1 MGRWYPAA
9 VALLATSL
17 VVSNIIA
24 VRLIAIRLSDAIEL
38 TLPAAIVL
46 FPIAY
51 IVGDVLTE
59 VYGYPAARR
68 GIWIAFGCNLLAVVA
83 IWLAGILPAASF
95 WTAGVY
101 ENPEQADQAYRAILG
116 FAPRLLV
123 ASFLAYLV
131 GEFLN
136 SFVLAKMKV
145 RTEGRYLWMRTI
157 GSTIVGQGAD
167 SLIFITVAFLR
178 HPAPLGAHDR
188 RRYSVAGQECLR
200 SAGNP
205 PHLLGGQFLEAVGRY
220 RCLRSR
226 HEFSPGSTL
235 DLFARKIRKSK
246 AYSPVNCFLADTH
259 PNA

>member
-1 MGRWYPAA
+1 MGRWYPAV

-83 IWLAGILPAASF
+83 IWLAGILPPASF

-101 ENPEQADQAYRAILG
+101 ENPEQADQAYQAILS
-116 FAPRLLV
+116 FTSRLLV

-157 GSTIVGQGAD
+157 ASTIVGQGAD
-167 SLIFITVAFLR
+167 SLIFITVAFYGILPNSALMTAVVTQWLVKSAYEALATPLTYWVVNSLKR
-178 HPAPLGAHDR
+178 SEGIDVYDRDTNFHPVQL
-188 RRYSVAGQECLR
+188 
-200 SAGNP
+200 
-205 PHLLGGQFLEAVGRY
+205 
-220 RCLRSR
+220 
-226 HEFSPGSTL
+226 
-235 DLFARKIRKSK
+235 
-246 AYSPVNCFLADTH
+246 
-259 PNA
+259 

>member
-1 MGRWYPAA
+1 MGRWYPAV

-83 IWLAGILPAASF
+83 IWLAGILPPASF

-101 ENPEQADQAYRAILG
+101 ENPEQADQAYQAILG

-157 GSTIVGQGAD
+157 ASTIVGQGAD
-167 SLIFITVAFLR
+167 SLIFITVAFYGIL
-178 HPAPLGAHDR
+178 PTSALMTAVVTQWLVKSAYEALATPLTYWVVNSLKRSEGIDVYDR
-188 RRYSVAGQECLR
+188 DTNFR
-200 SAGNP
+200 
-205 PHLLGGQFLEAVGRY
+205 
-220 RCLRSR
+220 
-226 HEFSPGSTL
+226 
-235 DLFARKIRKSK
+235 
-246 AYSPVNCFLADTH
+246 PVQL
-259 PNA
+259 

>member
-1 MGRWYPAA
+1 MGRWYPAV

-83 IWLAGILPAASF
+83 IWLAGILPPASF

-101 ENPEQADQAYRAILG
+101 QNPEQADQAYRAILG
-116 FAPRLLV
+116 FTPRLLV

-167 SLIFITVAFLR
+167 SLIFITVAFYGIL
-178 HPAPLGAHDR
+178 PTSALMTAVVTQWLVKSAYEALATPLTYWVVNSLKRSEGIDVYDR
-188 RRYSVAGQECLR
+188 DTNFR
-200 SAGNP
+200 
-205 PHLLGGQFLEAVGRY
+205 
-220 RCLRSR
+220 
-226 HEFSPGSTL
+226 
-235 DLFARKIRKSK
+235 
-246 AYSPVNCFLADTH
+246 PVQL
-259 PNA
+259 

>member
-1 MGRWYPAA
+1 MGRWYPAV

-24 VRLIAIRLSDAIEL
+24 VRLIALRLFDTIEL

-46 FPIAY
+46 FPVAY

-59 VYGYPAARR
+59 VSGYPAARR
-68 GIWIAFGCNLLAVVA
+68 GIWIAFGCNLVAVIA
-83 IWLAGILPAASF
+83 IWLAGVLPAASF

-101 ENPEQADQAYRAILG
+101 DNPEQADQAYRAILG
-116 FAPRLLV
+116 FTPRLLV

-167 SLIFITVAFLR
+167 SLIFITVAFYGIL
-178 HPAPLGAHDR
+178 PTSALMTAVVSQWLVKSAYEALATPLTYWVVNSLKRSEGIDTFDR
-188 RRYSVAGQECLR
+188 DTNFR
-200 SAGNP
+200 
-205 PHLLGGQFLEAVGRY
+205 
-220 RCLRSR
+220 
-226 HEFSPGSTL
+226 
-235 DLFARKIRKSK
+235 
-246 AYSPVNCFLADTH
+246 PVQL
-259 PNA
+259 

>member
-1 MGRWYPAA
+1 MGRWYPAV

-24 VRLIAIRLSDAIEL
+24 VRLIAFSLFDLIEL

-46 FPIAY
+46 FPVAY

-68 GIWIAFGCNLLAVVA
+68 GIWIAFGCNLVAVIA
-83 IWLAGILPAASF
+83 IWLAGVLPAASF

-101 ENPEQADQAYRAILG
+101 DNPEQADQAYRAILG

-123 ASFLAYLV
+123 ASFLAFLV

-167 SLIFITVAFLR
+167 SLIFITVAFYGIL
-178 HPAPLGAHDR
+178 PTSALMTAVVSQWLVKSAYEALATPLTYWVVNSLKRSEGIDTFDR
-188 RRYSVAGQECLR
+188 DTNFR
-200 SAGNP
+200 
-205 PHLLGGQFLEAVGRY
+205 
-220 RCLRSR
+220 
-226 HEFSPGSTL
+226 
-235 DLFARKIRKSK
+235 
-246 AYSPVNCFLADTH
+246 PVQL
-259 PNA
+259 

>member
-1 MGRWYPAA
+1 MGRWYPAV

-24 VRLIAIRLSDAIEL
+24 VRLIALRLFDAIEL

-46 FPIAY
+46 FPVAY

-68 GIWIAFGCNLLAVVA
+68 GIWIAFGCNLVAVIA
-83 IWLAGILPAASF
+83 IWLAGVLPAASF

-101 ENPEQADQAYRAILG
+101 DNPEQADQAYRAILG
-116 FAPRLLV
+116 FTPRLLA

-167 SLIFITVAFLR
+167 SLIFITVAFYGIL
-178 HPAPLGAHDR
+178 PTSALLTAVVSQWLVKSAYEALATPLTYWVVNSLKRSEGIDAFDR
-188 RRYSVAGQECLR
+188 DTNFR
-200 SAGNP
+200 
-205 PHLLGGQFLEAVGRY
+205 
-220 RCLRSR
+220 
-226 HEFSPGSTL
+226 
-235 DLFARKIRKSK
+235 
-246 AYSPVNCFLADTH
+246 PVRL
-259 PNA
+259 

>member
-1 MGRWYPAA
+1 MGRWYPAV

-24 VRLIAIRLSDAIEL
+24 VRLIALRFFDAVEL

-46 FPIAY
+46 FPVAY

-68 GIWIAFGCNLLAVVA
+68 GIWIAFGCNLLAVIA
-83 IWLAGILPAASF
+83 IWLAGILPPAPF

-101 ENPEQADQAYRAILG
+101 DNPEQADQAYRAILG
-116 FAPRLLV
+116 FTPRLLV

-167 SLIFITVAFLR
+167 SLIFITVAFYGIL
-178 HPAPLGAHDR
+178 PTSALMTAVVSQWLVKSAYEALATPLTYWVVNALKRSEGIDTFDR
-188 RRYSVAGQECLR
+188 
-200 SAGNP
+200 
-205 PHLLGGQFLEAVGRY
+205 
-220 RCLRSR
+220 
-226 HEFSPGSTL
+226 
-235 DLFARKIRKSK
+235 
-246 AYSPVNCFLADTH
+246 DTNFR
-259 PNA
+259 PIQL

>member
-1 MGRWYPAA
+1 MGRWYPAV

-24 VRLIAIRLSDAIEL
+24 VRLIALRLSDAIEL

-46 FPIAY
+46 FPVAY

-68 GIWIAFGCNLLAVVA
+68 GIWIAFGCNLVAVIA
-83 IWLAGILPAASF
+83 IWLAGVLPPASF

-116 FAPRLLV
+116 FTPRLLV
-123 ASFLAYLV
+123 ASFLAYLI

-157 GSTIVGQGAD
+157 GSTIIGQGAD
-167 SLIFITVAFLR
+167 SLIFITVAFYGILPTSALMTAVVSQWLVKSAYEALATPITYWVVNALKR
-178 HPAPLGAHDR
+178 SEGIDTFDR
-188 RRYSVAGQECLR
+188 NTDFR
-200 SAGNP
+200 
-205 PHLLGGQFLEAVGRY
+205 
-220 RCLRSR
+220 
-226 HEFSPGSTL
+226 
-235 DLFARKIRKSK
+235 
-246 AYSPVNCFLADTH
+246 PVRL
-259 PNA
+259 

>member
-1 MGRWYPAA
+1 MGRWYPAV

-24 VRLIAIRLSDAIEL
+24 VRLIALRLFDAIEL

-46 FPIAY
+46 FPVAY

-68 GIWIAFGCNLLAVVA
+68 GIWIAFGCNLVAVIA
-83 IWLAGILPAASF
+83 IWLAGVLPPASL

-116 FAPRLLV
+116 FTPRLLV

-136 SFVLAKMKV
+136 SFALAKMKV

-167 SLIFITVAFLR
+167 SLIFITVAFYGIL
-178 HPAPLGAHDR
+178 PTSALLTAVVSQWLVKSVYEALATPLTYWVVNALKRSEGIDTFDR
-188 RRYSVAGQECLR
+188 
-200 SAGNP
+200 
-205 PHLLGGQFLEAVGRY
+205 
-220 RCLRSR
+220 
-226 HEFSPGSTL
+226 
-235 DLFARKIRKSK
+235 
-246 AYSPVNCFLADTH
+246 DTNFR
-259 PNA
+259 PI

>member
-1 MGRWYPAA
+1 MGRWYPAV

-24 VRLIAIRLSDAIEL
+24 VRLIALRLIDAIEL

-68 GIWIAFGCNLLAVVA
+68 GIWIAFGCNLVAVIA

-101 ENPEQADQAYRAILG
+101 DNPEQADQAYRAILG
-116 FAPRLLV
+116 FTPRLLV

-167 SLIFITVAFLR
+167 SLIFIMVAFYGIL
-178 HPAPLGAHDR
+178 PTSPLMTAVASQWLVKSAYEALATPLTYWVVNYLKRSEGIDAFDR
-188 RRYSVAGQECLR
+188 DTNFR
-200 SAGNP
+200 
-205 PHLLGGQFLEAVGRY
+205 
-220 RCLRSR
+220 
-226 HEFSPGSTL
+226 
-235 DLFARKIRKSK
+235 
-246 AYSPVNCFLADTH
+246 PVQL
-259 PNA
+259 